1 MTTTTNNRAGRTTPQ
16 VIFGLIATLLAG
28 AVAAYLL
35 GKDLNWDFYN
45 YHLYSPLAYWTQD
58 LKSEFMGA
66 GMQRYLNPLGYLPF
80 YWMVAAGWHS
90 AIIGMLLGA
99 FHSLSVFF
107 LWRICNGY
115 LFKDGDRRRDWVAA
129 CPLASSCGHF
139 ALCPFSGV
147 STPKTL
153 IDNSFL

>member
-80 YWMVAAGWHS
+80 YSTASQCFSCGVFAMGTYSRMGIADG
-90 AIIGMLLGA
+90 IGLRLPS
-99 FHSLSVFF
+99 H
-107 LWRICNGY
+107 
-115 LFKDGDRRRDWVAA
+115 
-129 CPLASSCGHF
+129 LAS
-139 ALCPFSGV
+139 ARR
-147 STPKTL
+147 
-153 IDNSFL
+153 SF